1 MKCLKHGN
9 YWTAYYDNKNE
20 RYVAR
25 LVFTSYEGQEF
36 YDYYLTEDIYN
47 KLGTFEDDYDNVS
60 LIRTATMTH
69 SMEDTRHTPCA
80 INTVYDKD
88 WKTVYDAAYKC
99 AMDEVDEL
107 AETGDIEAC
116 QWVSAHSSLY
126 SSTEEEK
133 QKVFRCWN
141 KAAENGNP
149 MAQWTVGR
157 YYKKGEYTEQNYN
170 KAMEWFRKSA
180 DQGYEKAI
188 MEIAWDIILQWD
200 EKTRPKAYDMMDKAV
215 AANPACAYTMLEV
228 AWSMIHQPSVQIRRE
243 AIELMK
249 KAAAAGDYS
258 AKTVVEHD
266 IPIYEAE
273 IKRFEKTGIWK

>member
-1 MKCLKHGN
+1 MKCLKSGT
-9 YWTAYYDNKNE
+9 YWTAYYDNRNE

-25 LVFTSYEGQEF
+25 LVFTSYEGQEL
-36 YDYYLTEDIYN
+36 YDYEITKEIYD
-47 KLGTFEDDYDNVS
+47 KLGSFEDDYDNVG
-60 LIRTATMTH
+60 LIKTARMTH
-69 SMEDTRHTPCA
+69 SMEDTRHTPHT
-80 INTVYDKD
+80 INSVYDDNWEAVFK
-88 WKTVYDAAYKC
+88 AAYQC

-107 AETGDIEAC
+107 AETGDVESC
-116 QWVSAHSSLY
+116 VWVTAHNSVY
-126 SSTEEEK
+126 TATEEEK
-133 QKVFRCWN
+133 QKVFRCWS

-149 MAQWTVGR
+149 MAQWTLGM
-157 YYKKGEYTEQNYN
+157 YYKEGKYTEKNYD

-273 IKRFEKTGIWK
+273 IEAMIKKSK

>member
-116 QWVSAHSSLY
+116 QWVSAHSTVY

-133 QKVFRCWN
+133 QKVFRCWS
-141 KAAENGNP
+141 KAAENGDP
-149 MAQWTVGR
+149 MAQWAVGR
-157 YYKKGEYTEQNYN
+157 YYKEGKYTEKNYD
-170 KAMEWFRKSA
+170 KAMEWFRKAA

-215 AANPACAYTMLEV
+215 AANPKCAYTMLEV

-266 IPIYEAE
+266 IPIYEAQ
-273 IKRFEKTGIWK
+273 IKRFEKTGEW